1 MNESTKINDIL
12 KNSLFKGIGQFLFPT
27 DFYSI
32 TNNMTLKDV
41 GHLLPYHSHI
51 EVSTTIEVLEYLE
64 NQRKQGNQVFYDIY
78 TEKEKQADPTK
89 RKTGLFFF
97 KGKKN
102 APFAII
108 NAGGGFSYVGSIHE
122 SMPHSLYLSK
132 QGYNVFALQY
142 RTGGADVACLDLARA
157 IEFIFE
163 HAKELEVDTNCYS
176 LWGGSAG
183 ARMAAYLGSYGTIS
197 FGGKYLPKPGT
208 VVMQY
213 TGHSDYTRN
222 EPPTFVCVG
231 ENDRIAY
238 WRVMERRIHILK
250 RKGVDV
256 EFHKYPSL
264 GHGFG
269 LGIHTSAKGWID
281 DAIYFWQKQ
290 IEKGEDEK

>member
-41 GHLLPYHSHI
+41 DHLLPYHSHI

-78 TEKEKQADPTK
+78 TEKEKQADPSK

-122 SMPHSLYLSK
+122 SMPHALFLSK
-132 QGYNVFALQY
+132 QGYNGFALQY

-163 HAKELEVDTNCYS
+163 HDKELEVDTNCYS

-281 DAIYFWQKQ
+281 DAIHFFFFL
-290 IEKGEDEK
+290 IGKGKDEK

>member
-41 GHLLPYHSHI
+41 DHLLPYHSHI

-122 SMPHSLYLSK
+122 SMPHALYLSK
-132 QGYNVFALQY
+132 QGYNGFALQY

-231 ENDRIAY
+231 ENDRIAS

>member
-41 GHLLPYHSHI
+41 DHLLPYHSHI

-122 SMPHSLYLSK
+122 SMPHALYLSK
-132 QGYNVFALQY
+132 QGYNGFALQY

-183 ARMAAYLGSYGTIS
+183 ARMVAYLGSYGTIS

-231 ENDRIAY
+231 ENDRIAS
-238 WRVMERRIHILK
+238 WRVMERRIYILK

>member
-41 GHLLPYHSHI
+41 DHLLPYHSHI

-122 SMPHSLYLSK
+122 SMPHALYLSK
-132 QGYNVFALQY
+132 QGYNGFALQY

>member
-41 GHLLPYHSHI
+41 DHLLPYHSHI

-102 APFAII
+102 APFSII

-122 SMPHSLYLSK
+122 SMPHALYLSK
-132 QGYNVFALQY
+132 QGYNGFALQY
-142 RTGGADVACLDLARA
+142 RTGGADV
-157 IEFIFE
+157 
-163 HAKELEVDTNCYS
+163 S
-176 LWGGSAG
+176 
-183 ARMAAYLGSYGTIS
+183 
-197 FGGKYLPKPGT
+197 
-208 VVMQY
+208 
-213 TGHSDYTRN
+213 
-222 EPPTFVCVG
+222 
-231 ENDRIAY
+231 
-238 WRVMERRIHILK
+238 
-250 RKGVDV
+250 
-256 EFHKYPSL
+256 
-264 GHGFG
+264 
-269 LGIHTSAKGWID
+269 
-281 DAIYFWQKQ
+281 
-290 IEKGEDEK
+290 

>member
-41 GHLLPYHSHI
+41 DHLLPYHSHI

-132 QGYNVFALQY
+132 QGYNGFALQY

-231 ENDRIAY
+231 ENDRIAS
-238 WRVMERRIHILK
+238 WRVMERRIYILK

>member
-1 MNESTKINDIL
+1 MNDSTKINDIL
-12 KNSLFKGIGQFLFPT
+12 KNPLFKDIGQFLFPT

-32 TNNMTLKDV
+32 TNDMTLKDV
-41 GHLLPYHSHI
+41 DHLLPYHSHI
-51 EVSTTIEVLEYLE
+51 EVSTTLEVLEYLE
-64 NQRKQGNQVFYDIY
+64 KQRKQGNQVFYDIY
-78 TEKEKQADPTK
+78 TEKEKQTDPSK

-122 SMPHSLYLSK
+122 SMPHALYLSK
-132 QGYNVFALQY
+132 QGYNGFALQY
-142 RTGGADVACLDLARA
+142 RTGGADVACLDLAKA

-163 HAKELEVDTNCYS
+163 HARELEVDTNCYS

-231 ENDRIAY
+231 ENDGIAS
-238 WRVMERRIHILK
+238 WCVMERRINILK
-250 RKGVDV
+250 RQGVDV

-264 GHGFG
+264 EHGFG
-269 LGIHTSAKGWID
+269 LGIHTSAKGWIK
-281 DAIYFWQKQ
+281 DAIHFW
-290 IEKGEDEK
+290 

>member
-41 GHLLPYHSHI
+41 DHLLPYHSHI

-122 SMPHSLYLSK
+122 SMPHALYLSK
-132 QGYNVFALQY
+132 QGYNGFALQY

-231 ENDRIAY
+231 ENDRIAS
-238 WRVMERRIHILK
+238 WRVMERRIYILK

-281 DAIYFWQKQ
+281 DAIYFWQKK

>member
-41 GHLLPYHSHI
+41 DHLLPYHSHI
-51 EVSTTIEVLEYLE
+51 EVSTTLEVLEYLE
-64 NQRKQGNQVFYDIY
+64 NQRKQGNQIFYDIY
-78 TEKEKQADPTK
+78 TEKEKQTDPSK

-122 SMPHSLYLSK
+122 SMPHALFLSK
-132 QGYNVFALQY
+132 QGYNGFALQY

-281 DAIYFWQKQ
+281 DAIHFLAKTNRKR
-290 IEKGEDEK
+290 ER

>member
-41 GHLLPYHSHI
+41 DHLLPYHSHI

-122 SMPHSLYLSK
+122 SMPHALYLSK
-132 QGYNVFALQY
+132 QGYNGFALQY

-231 ENDRIAY
+231 ENDRIAS
-238 WRVMERRIHILK
+238 WRVMERRIYILK

>member
-41 GHLLPYHSHI
+41 DHLLPYHSHI

-122 SMPHSLYLSK
+122 SMPHALYLSK
-132 QGYNVFALQY
+132 QGYNGFALQY

-231 ENDRIAY
+231 ENDRIAS

-256 EFHKYPSL
+256 EFHFRTWFWLRNSYKCKRMDRRCNPFL
-264 GHGFG
+264 
-269 LGIHTSAKGWID
+269 AKTNR
-281 DAIYFWQKQ
+281 KRRR
-290 IEKGEDEK
+290 

>member
-41 GHLLPYHSHI
+41 DHLLPYHSHI

-78 TEKEKQADPTK
+78 TEKEKQADPSK

-122 SMPHSLYLSK
+122 SMPHALFLSK
-132 QGYNVFALQY
+132 QGYNGFALQY

-281 DAIYFWQKQ
+281 DGIHFWQKQ
-290 IEKGEDEK
+290 IGKGKDEK

>member
-1 MNESTKINDIL
+1 
-12 KNSLFKGIGQFLFPT
+12 
-27 DFYSI
+27 
-32 TNNMTLKDV
+32 MTLKDV
-41 GHLLPYHSHI
+41 DYLLPYHSHI

-78 TEKEKQADPTK
+78 TEKEKQADPSK

-122 SMPHSLYLSK
+122 SMPHALFLSK
-132 QGYNVFALQY
+132 QGYNGFALQY

-183 ARMAAYLGSYGTIS
+183 ARMSAYLGSYGTIS

-281 DAIYFWQKQ
+281 DAIHFWQKQ
-290 IEKGEDEK
+290 IGKGKDEK

>member
-41 GHLLPYHSHI
+41 DHLLPYHSHI

-97 KGKKN
+97 KGKKK

-122 SMPHSLYLSK
+122 SMPHALYLSK
-132 QGYNVFALQY
+132 QGYNGFALQY

-231 ENDRIAY
+231 ENDRIAS

-281 DAIYFWQKQ
+281 DAIHFGKN
-290 IEKGEDEK
+290 K

>member
-1 MNESTKINDIL
+1 MNEFTKINDIL
-12 KNSLFKGIGQFLFPT
+12 NNPLFKDIGQFLFPT

-41 GHLLPYHSHI
+41 DHLLPYHSHI
-51 EVSTTIEVLEYLE
+51 EVSTTLEVLEYLE

-78 TEKEKQADPTK
+78 TEEEKQADPSK

-122 SMPHSLYLSK
+122 SMPHALYLSK
-132 QGYNVFALQY
+132 QGYNGFALQY
-142 RTGGADVACLDLARA
+142 RTGGADIVCIDLARA

-197 FGGKYLPKPGT
+197 FGGTRLPKPGT

-231 ENDRIAY
+231 ENDGIAS
-238 WRVMERRIHILK
+238 WRVMERRINILK
-250 RKGVDV
+250 RQGVDV

-269 LGIHTSAKGWID
+269 LEIHTSARGWIN
-281 DAIYFWQKQ
+281 DAINFWQKQ
-290 IEKGEDEK
+290 IDKEVNV

>member
-1 MNESTKINDIL
+1 
-12 KNSLFKGIGQFLFPT
+12 
-27 DFYSI
+27 
-32 TNNMTLKDV
+32 MTLKDV
-41 GHLLPYHSHI
+41 DHLLPYHSHI

-78 TEKEKQADPTK
+78 TEKEKQTDPTK

-142 RTGGADVACLDLARA
+142 RTGGADVACLDFARA

-281 DAIYFWQKQ
+281 DAIHFWQKQ
-290 IEKGEDEK
+290 IGKGKDEK

>member
-1 MNESTKINDIL
+1 MISIQKKKNKQIHL
-12 KNSLFKGIGQFLFPT
+12 K
-27 DFYSI
+27 
-32 TNNMTLKDV
+32 
-41 GHLLPYHSHI
+41 
-51 EVSTTIEVLEYLE
+51 E
-64 NQRKQGNQVFYDIY
+64 
-78 TEKEKQADPTK
+78 
-89 RKTGLFFF
+89 KTGLFFF

-122 SMPHSLYLSK
+122 SMPHALFLSK
-132 QGYNVFALQY
+132 QGYNGFALQY

-281 DAIYFWQKQ
+281 DAIHFWQKQ
-290 IEKGEDEK
+290 IGKGKDEK

>member
-41 GHLLPYHSHI
+41 DHLLPYHSHI

-78 TEKEKQADPTK
+78 TEKEKQADPSK

-122 SMPHSLYLSK
+122 SMPHALFLSK
-132 QGYNVFALQY
+132 QGYNGFALQY

-281 DAIYFWQKQ
+281 DAIHFW
-290 IEKGEDEK
+290 

>member
-12 KNSLFKGIGQFLFPT
+12 KNPLFKGIGQFLFPT

-41 GHLLPYHSHI
+41 DHLLPYHSHI

-102 APFAII
+102 AHFAII

-132 QGYNVFALQY
+132 QGYNGFALQY

-163 HAKELEVDTNCYS
+163 HAKELEIDTNCYS
-176 LWGGSAG
+176 LWGRFCWSKN
-183 ARMAAYLGSYGTIS
+183 
-197 FGGKYLPKPGT
+197 GGL
-208 VVMQY
+208 
-213 TGHSDYTRN
+213 
-222 EPPTFVCVG
+222 F
-231 ENDRIAY
+231 
-238 WRVMERRIHILK
+238 
-250 RKGVDV
+250 RKLW
-256 EFHKYPSL
+256 H
-264 GHGFG
+264 
-269 LGIHTSAKGWID
+269 
-281 DAIYFWQKQ
+281 YFLWWK
-290 IEKGEDEK
+290 IFT

>member
-12 KNSLFKGIGQFLFPT
+12 MNPLFKDIGQFLFPT

-41 GHLLPYHSHI
+41 DHLLPYHSHI
-51 EVSTTIEVLEYLE
+51 EVSTTLEVLEYLE

-78 TEKEKQADPTK
+78 TEKEKQVDPSK

-122 SMPHSLYLSK
+122 SMPHALYLSK
-132 QGYNVFALQY
+132 QGYNGFALQY
-142 RTGGADVACLDLARA
+142 RTGGADVACVDLARA

-163 HAKELEVDTNCYS
+163 HARELEVDTNCYS

-197 FGGKYLPKPGT
+197 FGGKDLPKPGT

-231 ENDRIAY
+231 ENDGIAS
-238 WRVMERRIHILK
+238 WRVMERRINLLK
-250 RKGVDV
+250 RQGVDV

-281 DAIYFWQKQ
+281 DAVYFWQKQ
-290 IEKGEDEK
+290 IEKGEDEQ

>member
-41 GHLLPYHSHI
+41 DHLLPYHSHI

-78 TEKEKQADPTK
+78 TEKEKQADPSK

-122 SMPHSLYLSK
+122 SMPHALFLSK
-132 QGYNVFALQY
+132 QGYNGFALQY

-281 DAIYFWQKQ
+281 DAILFWVKQ
-290 IEKGEDEK
+290 L

>member
-1 MNESTKINDIL
+1 
-12 KNSLFKGIGQFLFPT
+12 
-27 DFYSI
+27 
-32 TNNMTLKDV
+32 
-41 GHLLPYHSHI
+41 
-51 EVSTTIEVLEYLE
+51 
-64 NQRKQGNQVFYDIY
+64 
-78 TEKEKQADPTK
+78 
-89 RKTGLFFF
+89 
-97 KGKKN
+97 
-102 APFAII
+102 
-108 NAGGGFSYVGSIHE
+108 
-122 SMPHSLYLSK
+122 
-132 QGYNVFALQY
+132 
-142 RTGGADVACLDLARA
+142 
-157 IEFIFE
+157 
-163 HAKELEVDTNCYS
+163 
-176 LWGGSAG
+176 
-183 ARMAAYLGSYGTIS
+183 MAAYLGSYGTIS

-231 ENDRIAY
+231 ENDRIAS
-238 WRVMERRIHILK
+238 WRVMERRIYILK

>member
-41 GHLLPYHSHI
+41 DHLLPYHSHI

-132 QGYNVFALQY
+132 QGYNGFALQY

-281 DAIYFWQKQ
+281 DTIHFWQKQ
-290 IEKGEDEK
+290 IGKGKDEK

>member
-41 GHLLPYHSHI
+41 DHLLPYHSHI
-51 EVSTTIEVLEYLE
+51 EVSTTLEVLEYLE
-64 NQRKQGNQVFYDIY
+64 NQRKQGNQIFYDIY

-122 SMPHSLYLSK
+122 SMPHALYLSK
-132 QGYNVFALQY
+132 QGYNGFALQY

-231 ENDRIAY
+231 ENDRIAS

-269 LGIHTSAKGWID
+269 LGIHTSAKEWID
-281 DAIYFWQKQ
+281 DAIHFWQKQ

>member
-1 MNESTKINDIL
+1 MNKDTTIYSLIE
-12 KNSLFKGIGQFLFPT
+12 NSLFKDISQFLFPN

-32 TNNMTLKDV
+32 KPNMTLNDISY
-41 GHLLPYHSHI
+41 LLPYHSHI
-51 EVSTTIEVLEYLE
+51 EVETTIDILQYLKE
-64 NQRKQGNQVFYDIY
+64 QLSQGNKVFYDIY
-78 TEKEKQADPTK
+78 TEKEKQIDPSK

-102 APFAII
+102 APFAVI

-122 SMPHSLYLSK
+122 SMPHALYLSR
-132 QGYNVFALQY
+132 QGYNGFALQY
-142 RTGGADVACLDLARA
+142 RTGGADGACQDLARA

-163 HAKELEVDTNCYS
+163 HAKELEVDTHCYS

-197 FGGKYLPKPGT
+197 FGEKDLPQPGT
-208 VVMQY
+208 IIMQY
-213 TGHSDYTRN
+213 TGHRDYTKN
-222 EPPTFVCVG
+222 EPPTFTCVG
-231 ENDRIAY
+231 ENDGIAP
-238 WRVMERRIHILK
+238 WRVMERRINILK
-250 RKGVDV
+250 HQGVDV

-281 DAIYFWQKQ
+281 DAINFWKRQ
-290 IEKGEDEK
+290 IEKGEDER

>member
-41 GHLLPYHSHI
+41 DHLLPYHSHI

-97 KGKKN
+97 KGKKK

-122 SMPHSLYLSK
+122 SMPHALYLSK
-132 QGYNVFALQY
+132 QGYNGFALQY

-231 ENDRIAY
+231 ENDRIAS

-281 DAIYFWQKQ
+281 YAIHFWQKQ

>member
-41 GHLLPYHSHI
+41 DHLLPYHSHI

-122 SMPHSLYLSK
+122 SMPHALYLSK
-132 QGYNVFALQY
+132 QGYNGFALQY
-142 RTGGADVACLDLARA
+142 RTGGADVACLDLART

-231 ENDRIAY
+231 ENDRIAS
-238 WRVMERRIHILK
+238 WRVMERRIYILK

>member
-41 GHLLPYHSHI
+41 DHLLPYHSHI

-122 SMPHSLYLSK
+122 SMPHALYLSK
-132 QGYNVFALQY
+132 QGYNGFALQY

-231 ENDRIAY
+231 ENDRIAS

-281 DAIYFWQKQ
+281 DAIHF
-290 IEKGEDEK
+290 